1 MLTDDH
7 DSKLLSTDYRH
18 KNVSREVS
26 CDCERTKK
34 KVKGMDETFHINFNE
49 IYSNAVST
57 TTTQS
62 SDFTRFFFYISE
74 IFFTISFSTASS
86 ESIVSSVYV

>member
-1 MLTDDH
+1 MIMILSSSLQTTDIRMFLVKCH
-7 DSKLLSTDYRH
+7 VIVK
-18 KNVSREVS
+18 EQ
-26 CDCERTKK
+26 K

-49 IYSNAVST
+49 IYSNAVS